1 MHLFD
6 KLFFGLEKH
15 FHYILSL
22 FVLFGFFVS
31 FVLFHVNM
39 NSNNNRSMIEPE
51 ISRCI
56 VTTVLFLFRCFE
68 NVFEHISTNMS
79 NQGSEQ
85 CILEASFNIFTQHK
99 NIRIID
105 VKSDFRFIYQS
116 CHWYLNKRTSCF
128 NFLGFLIIRALKKY
142 LKTPFLD

>member
-6 KLFFGLEKH
+6 KLFFGIEKY
-15 FHYILSL
+15 FHYVLSLSL

-68 NVFEHISTNMS
+68 NVFEHNISTNMS

-116 CHWYLNKRTSCF
+116 CHWKLPKQKNK
-128 NFLGFLIIRALKKY
+128 LL
-142 LKTPFLD
+142 